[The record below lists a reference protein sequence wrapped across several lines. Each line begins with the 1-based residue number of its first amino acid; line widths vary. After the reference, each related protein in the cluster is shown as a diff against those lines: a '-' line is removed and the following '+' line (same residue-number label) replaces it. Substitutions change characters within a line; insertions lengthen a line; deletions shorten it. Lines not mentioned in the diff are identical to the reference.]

1 MVTAAVVSVPAEVVR
16 WFTTAAHWHG
26 DAGVPHRLTEH
37 VLMSVAAVV
46 VAAAVGLPAGIW
58 LGHRGRGGALAINLA
73 NVGRAVPSL
82 AILALA
88 QQAIGLSGWP
98 GFGARP
104 AFIALVALAVP
115 PLVTNA
121 YVGMQGVDRDVV
133 EAARGMGMTGG
144 ELLWRVELP
153 IALPLVMAGVRTAA
167 VQVVATATLAAVTA
181 WGGLGRYI
189 VDGFGRRDN
198 AQIVAGAL
206 LVGLLALVTELGL
219 GRLQR
224 VIVSEGLR
232 PAGRASRR
240 WGPAGRVGVGEEPAA
255 AAA

>member
-1 MVTAAVVSVPAEVVR
+1 VGQAVVTLPADVVH
-16 WFTTAAHWHG
+16 WFTTAAHWRG
-26 DAGVPHRLTEH
+26 VGGVPHRLTEH
-37 VLMSVAAVV
+37 VLMSSAAVV
-46 VAAAVGLPAGIW
+46 AAMAMALPTGIW

-88 QQAIGLSGWP
+88 QQAFGLSGWP

-104 AFIALVALAVP
+104 AFVALVALAVP

-121 YVGMQGVDRDVV
+121 YVGMRGVDCDVV
-133 EAARGMGMTGG
+133 EAARGMGMTGW
-144 ELLWRVELP
+144 ELLRQVEVP
-153 IALPLVMAGVRTAA
+153 IALPLIMAGLRTAA

-189 VDGFGRRDN
+189 VDGFGQRDD

-206 LVGLLALVTELGL
+206 LVGVLALATELAL
-219 GRLQR
+219 GALQR
-224 VIVSEGLR
+224 ALVSDGLR
-232 PAGRASRR
+232 SREP
-240 WGPAGRVGVGEEPAA
+240 GPAPVRAWEDIAVIAA
-255 AAA
+255 

>member
-1 MVTAAVVSVPAEVVR
+1 MSLPAEVFG
-16 WFTTAAHWHG
+16 WFTTAEHWRG
-26 DAGVPHRLTEH
+26 DFGVPHRLTEH
-37 VLMSVAAVV
+37 VVMSVASVV
-46 VAAAVGLPAGIW
+46 TAAVLALPVGIW

-104 AFIALVALAVP
+104 AFVALVALAVP

-121 YVGMQGVDRDVV
+121 YVGMRGVDRDAV
-133 EAARGMGMTGG
+133 EAARGMGMTGW
-144 ELLWRVELP
+144 ELLRRVEVP
-153 IALPLVMAGVRTAA
+153 IALPLIMAGLRTST
-167 VQVVATATLAAVTA
+167 VNVVATATLAALTA

-189 VDGFGRRDN
+189 IDGFGQRDN
-198 AQIVAGAL
+198 VQIVAGAL

-219 GRLQR
+219 AGVQRL
-224 VIVSEGLR
+224 VVSKGLQ
-232 PAGRASRR
+232 PQ
-240 WGPAGRVGVGEEPAA
+240 PVRVGQQPAA
-255 AAA
+255 TAA

>member
-1 MVTAAVVSVPAEVVR
+1 MSIAADVVD
-16 WFTTAAHWHG
+16 WFTTAEHWRG
-26 DAGVPHRLTEH
+26 DFGVPHRLTEH
-37 VLMSVAAVV
+37 ALMSAGAL
-46 VAAAVGLPAGIW
+46 AAALVIGLPLGIW
-58 LGHRGRGGALAINLA
+58 LGHRGRGGALAINLS
-73 NVGRAVPSL
+73 NIGRAIPSL
-82 AILALA
+82 AILALV

-104 AFIALVALAVP
+104 ALVALVALAVP

-153 IALPLVMAGVRTAA
+153 IALPLIMAGVRTAA

-181 WGGLGRYI
+181 WGGLGRFI
-189 VDGFGRRDN
+189 VDGFGQRDN

-206 LVGLLALVTELGL
+206 LVGVLALITELAL
-219 GRLQR
+219 ARLQR
-224 VIVSEGLR
+224 AVVSEGLR
-232 PAGRASRR
+232 AEVRPVDESL
-240 WGPAGRVGVGEEPAA
+240 AA
-255 AAA
+255 A

>member
-1 MVTAAVVSVPAEVVR
+1 MSLPAEVVE
-16 WFTTAAHWHG
+16 WFTTAEHWRG
-26 DAGVPHRLTEH
+26 DFGVPHRLLEH
-37 VLMSVAAVV
+37 ALMSAGAL
-46 VAAAVGLPAGIW
+46 ALALAIGLPLGIW
-58 LGHRGRGGALAINLA
+58 LGHRGRGGAVAINVS
-73 NVGRAVPSL
+73 NIGRAIPSL
-82 AILALA
+82 AILALV

-104 AFIALVALAVP
+104 ALVALVALAVP

-121 YVGMQGVDRDVV
+121 YVGMRGVDRDVV

-144 ELLWRVELP
+144 ELLWRVEVP

-181 WGGLGRYI
+181 WGGLGRFI
-189 VDGFGRRDN
+189 VDGFGQQDN

-206 LVGLLALVTELGL
+206 LVGVMALVTELSL

-224 VIVSEGLR
+224 MVVSEGLR
-232 PAGRASRR
+232 AEQSPVDDAL
-240 WGPAGRVGVGEEPAA
+240 AA
-255 AAA
+255 A

>member
-1 MVTAAVVSVPAEVVR
+1 MVA
-16 WFTTAAHWHG
+16 WFTTAEHWRG
-26 DAGVPHRLTEH
+26 DFGVPHRLTEH
-37 VLMSVAAVV
+37 LLMS
-46 VAAAVGLPAGIW
+46 AAAVATAVVLALPIGIW

-88 QQAIGLSGWP
+88 QQAFGLSGWP

-104 AFIALVALAVP
+104 AFVALVALGVP

-121 YVGMQGVDRDVV
+121 YVGMQAVDHDVV

-189 VDGFGRRDN
+189 VDGFGQQDN
-198 AQIVAGAL
+198 AQIVAGGL

-224 VIVSEGLR
+224 RVVSEGLR
-232 PAGRASRR
+232 QTSYRGQD
-240 WGPAGRVGVGEEPAA
+240 EPAA
-255 AAA
+255 TAVA

>member
-1 MVTAAVVSVPAEVVR
+1 MSLPAEVVR
-16 WFTTAAHWHG
+16 WFTTSAHWRG
-26 DAGVPHRLTEH
+26 DFGVPHRVTEH

-46 VAAAVGLPAGIW
+46 AAATLGLPVGIW

-133 EAARGMGMTGG
+133 EAARGMGMTGR

-153 IALPLVMAGVRTAA
+153 IALPLVMAGFRTAA

-189 VDGFGRRDN
+189 VDGFGQQDN

-206 LVGLLALVTELGL
+206 LVGLLALLTELGL
-219 GRLQR
+219 GVLQR
-224 VIVSEGLR
+224 VVVSEGLR
-232 PAGRASRR
+232 PDVATSRR
-240 WGPAGRVGVGEEPAA
+240 AGAAGRVGVGEEPAA
-255 AAA
+255 VAA

>member
-1 MVTAAVVSVPAEVVR
+1 MSIATDVVE
-16 WFTTAAHWHG
+16 WFTTAEHWRG
-26 DAGVPHRLTEH
+26 DFGVPQRLTEH
-37 VLMSVAAVV
+37 ALMSLAA
-46 VAAAVGLPAGIW
+46 VAAALVVGLPLGIW
-58 LGHRGRGGALAINLA
+58 LGHRGRGGALAINLS
-73 NVGRAVPSL
+73 NIGRAIPSL
-82 AILALA
+82 AILALV

-104 AFIALVALAVP
+104 AFVALVALAVP

-121 YVGMQGVDRDVV
+121 YVGMRGVDRDVV

-181 WGGLGRYI
+181 WGGLGRFI
-189 VDGFGRRDN
+189 VDGFGQQDN

-206 LVGLLALVTELGL
+206 LVGLMALVTELGL
-219 GRLQR
+219 GLLQR
-224 VIVSEGLR
+224 AVVSEGLR
-232 PAGRASRR
+232 ADARPVDEAL
-240 WGPAGRVGVGEEPAA
+240 AA
-255 AAA
+255 A

>member
-1 MVTAAVVSVPAEVVR
+1 VSLSGEVVA
-16 WFTTAAHWHG
+16 WFTTAEHWRG
-26 DAGVPHRLTEH
+26 DFGVPHRLTEH
-37 VLMSVAAVV
+37 LLMS
-46 VAAAVGLPAGIW
+46 AAAVATAVVLALPIGIW

-88 QQAIGLSGWP
+88 QQAFGLSGWP

-104 AFIALVALAVP
+104 AFVALVALGVP

-121 YVGMQGVDRDVV
+121 YVGMQAVDHDVV

-189 VDGFGRRDN
+189 VDGFGQQDN
-198 AQIVAGAL
+198 AQIVAGGL

-224 VIVSEGLR
+224 RVVSEGLR
-232 PAGRASRR
+232 QTSYRGQD
-240 WGPAGRVGVGEEPAA
+240 EPAA
-255 AAA
+255 TAVA

>member
-1 MVTAAVVSVPAEVVR
+1 VSLPADVVR
-16 WFTTAAHWHG
+16 WFTTAENWRG
-26 DAGVPHRLTEH
+26 DFGVPHRLTEH
-37 VLMSVAAVV
+37 VLMSAAAVV
-46 VAAAVGLPAGIW
+46 IAAAIGLPVGLW

-104 AFIALVALAVP
+104 ALIALVALAVP

-121 YVGMQGVDRDVV
+121 YVGMRGVDRDVV

-189 VDGFGRRDN
+189 VDGFGRRDD

-224 VIVSEGLR
+224 AVVSEGLR
-232 PAGRASRR
+232 SGRLASRALR
-240 WGPAGRVGVGEEPAA
+240 PGQVGFEEEPAA
-255 AAA
+255 VAA

>member
-1 MVTAAVVSVPAEVVR
+1 MSLPGEVVA
-16 WFTTAAHWHG
+16 WFTTAEHWRG
-26 DAGVPHRLTEH
+26 DFGVPHRLAEH
-37 VLMSVAAVV
+37 LLMS
-46 VAAAVGLPAGIW
+46 AAAVATAVVLALPIGIW

-88 QQAIGLSGWP
+88 QQAFGLSGWP

-104 AFIALVALAVP
+104 AFVALVALGVP

-121 YVGMQGVDRDVV
+121 YVGMQAVDHDVV

-189 VDGFGRRDN
+189 VDGFGQQDN
-198 AQIVAGAL
+198 AQIVAGGL

-224 VIVSEGLR
+224 RVVSEGLR
-232 PAGRASRR
+232 QTSYRGQD
-240 WGPAGRVGVGEEPAA
+240 EPAA
-255 AAA
+255 TAVA